1 MDWTT
6 LRFSTGWAVKR
17 QERLKA
23 AFGEATYRDLEA
35 VVLWGLGAR
44 AADLQGVRGL
54 GRSSLYEHLTALLDA
69 PPPLAGDLADAAPE
83 PAALAVTPAVAGR
96 IVELLVGQRLD
107 AAGIAAQLAAQ
118 DGTPVSGADVQAYL
132 QQAGLVDYLSRALHR
147 PAPAVPAAAPG
158 AGVLTRY
165 AAHLWQLP
173 ALQALGTERVLPLL
187 DVTTPTT
194 HYSHWLRCHTLLLAF
209 ATGKARVAQVGEL
222 VEDEFAAVVGSARYP
237 QRSDLHAYLDRIVAH
252 DQAAAEAGTPLAER
266 PVARFLRESQAAMT
280 QAAGPTAGR
289 ELYVDSHVIPLYT
302 EQAVAQTKHGIWQR
316 VVKALVKVCAVSA
329 TVLGRVL
336 HVTLGQGDT
345 ALGSQLVTVVS
356 QVEQATGQPVAMVGV
371 DRGALS
377 QEVLEA
383 FDRRGTGLVVWAD
396 NTPTVQQAVAEA
408 PPSAFVDGEYATVRR
423 PDGQVV
429 RRLKTR
435 VADLPAPVINAR
447 GYRCRTVVVED
458 VGTGHRAAFHAVGQP
473 TEARTAPSLL
483 TFLRGKQGVEEEFK
497 QGRAWGADAFCGGAI
512 TSELKRARP
521 TAAEVTTLHTQA
533 RQLKTRWRA
542 TLAEEGT
549 AVAHWRAGELTKR
562 ALNDLR
568 TGIRRRRQRIVADW
582 RATEALIRWG
592 RADIMPPS
600 QVRWVV
606 DTRKMSVL
614 GQLQTFS
621 RQARRDTLAQLAQC
635 MAAVLLERALTA
647 QGGAASAA
655 ERDRLTHEAQAT
667 VQRLPWGQIG
677 IRFFAQGGW
686 VAKDVEQRA
695 LHVTLKP
702 FGPLLIQQAC
712 ERLCAHLN
720 SQPPIMHCA
729 DGDYTL
735 HYACQPRPPG

>member
-6 LRFSTGWAVKR
+6 LRFSTAWAAKR

-23 AFGEATYRDLEA
+23 TFGETIYRDLEA

-44 AADLQGVRGL
+44 AADLQGIRGL

-69 PPPLAGDLADAAPE
+69 PPALAGDLADAAPA
-83 PAALAVTPAVAGR
+83 PAALAVAPAVAGR

-118 DGTPVSGADVQAYL
+118 DGTQVSVMDVQAYL
-132 QQAGLVDYLSRALHR
+132 QQAGLADYRDSPLPR
-147 PAPAVPAAAPG
+147 PTLPGPPPQPDAAG
-158 AGVLTRY
+158 LTRY
-165 AAHLWQLP
+165 AALLWQVP
-173 ALQALGTERVLPLL
+173 ALQTLGLARVLPLL
-187 DVTTPTT
+187 DVTSATT
-194 HYSHWLRCHTLLLAF
+194 HYSHQLRCQTLLFALA
-209 ATGKARVAQVGEL
+209 AGKVHVAQVGEL
-222 VEDEFAAVVGSARYP
+222 VEDEFAAVLGSARYP

-252 DQAAAEAGTPLAER
+252 DQAAAEAGTPVAER

-302 EQAVAQTKHGIWQR
+302 EKAVAQTKHGIWQR

-345 ALGSQLVTVVS
+345 ALGSQLEAVVT
-356 QVEQATGQPVAMVGV
+356 QVEQATGQPVEMVGV

-377 QEVLEA
+377 QEVLET

-396 NTPTVQQAVAEA
+396 DTPTVRQAVAEA
-408 PPSAFVDGEYATVRR
+408 PQSAFVDGEYATVRR
-423 PDGQVV
+423 SDGKVV
-429 RRLKTR
+429 QRLKTR
-435 VADLPAPVINAR
+435 VADLSAPVINAR
-447 GYRCRTVVVED
+447 GYCCRTTVVED
-458 VGTGHRAAFHAVGQP
+458 VRTGHRAAFHAVGQP
-473 TEARTAPSLL
+473 TVDRTATSLL
-483 TFLRGKQGVEEEFK
+483 TFLRGKQGVAEEFK
-497 QGRAWGADAFCGGAI
+497 QGRAWGADAFCGGEI

-533 RQLKTRWRA
+533 RQLKARWRA
-542 TLAEEGT
+542 NLAEEGA
-549 AVAHWRAGELTKR
+549 AVARWRAGEVTKR

-568 TGIRRRRQRIVADW
+568 LGIRRRRQRIVTDW

-592 RADIMPPS
+592 RADVVPPS

-614 GQLQTFS
+614 GQLQAFS
-621 RQARRDTLAQLAQC
+621 RQARRATLAQLAQC
-635 MAAVLLERALTA
+635 MAEVLVARAVATR
-647 QGGAASAA
+647 GGSVSP
-655 ERDRLTHEAQAT
+655 EVRSQLIQEAHDT
-667 VQRLPWGQIG
+667 VQRLPWGQVG
-677 IRFFAQGGW
+677 TRFFAQGGW
-686 VAKDVEQRA
+686 VAKASEQRVM
-695 LHVTLKP
+695 HVTLKP
-702 FGPLLIQQAC
+702 FGPLLMQQAC
-712 ERLCAHLN
+712 ERLCTHLN
-720 SQPPIMHCA
+720 AQAPIMHCQ